1 MNTTTWI
8 LIILFVAVDVWIISY
23 FVKRSLRKHSGQR
36 LPKGNKH
43 GRGKL
48 PVPPIVKAGSPASEL
63 VGRLERAP
71 TPIRTC

>member
-36 LPKGNKH
+36 LPKA
-43 GRGKL
+43 
-48 PVPPIVKAGSPASEL
+48 ISTDAGSYPSAADRQ
-63 VGRLERAP
+63 GRKPGE
-71 TPIRTC
+71 

>member
-36 LPKGNKH
+36 SQ
-43 GRGKL
+43 RQ
-48 PVPPIVKAGSPASEL
+48 
-63 VGRLERAP
+63 
-71 TPIRTC
+71 